1 MATHAPQTP
10 GHLKGTNMY
19 FTRNTK
25 KIKSN
30 SFMATTALGLTL
42 VAGMPAAVSAEPERQ
57 NARQQNQSTHQQK
70 TNQPGMKERQDASST
85 STQLLH
91 FARTDDLI
99 GSELHNSTGDSIGTL
114 TDFIVDRGSGQIVF
128 GIVQSGDFL
137 GIGGE
142 EVALGYDEIRY
153 APVGKTY
160 RTNMTKDE
168 LTRRTEYLPEN
179 WNDLSQTTWMDRM
192 GSWVEGQDNAK
203 RAEVSLRDAVNRG
216 EHQEI
221 EGTITRVS
229 RESVMGEDYVSAT
242 IRDESGNE
250 RKVLVGPSW
259 FIGGAD
265 YSIRRNDKVQ
275 IQAVEHD
282 MGWIAIDGDINGNDV
297 TYRDREG
304 NGRWVSSRAQQ
315 PRYVLLSD
323 LTGDSIEL
331 NGSTAGEVQ
340 TVLVEAVSGQ
350 LGFIGFDP
358 NENLFGLGDE
368 ISLVPWSSLSM
379 IDNSSFSLDS
389 NEAELAQALTMPE
402 SLDTLRNRETVTA
415 AYKVF
420 GQDTP
425 KFTHSAAMSST
436 KNKREA
442 MKEGQE
448 RRAGDAWARES
459 SLVRAFADGKEVEIE
474 GKFKGMSTKRIVDGA
489 PAATVIMI
497 ETKDGT
503 KTIIVG
509 PEWYTNRQRIELD
522 SGDMIV
528 VHARQAEYNGQ
539 QWHAASSIDRDDDS
553 WVFWDNDTPMW
564 SN

>member
-1 MATHAPQTP
+1 MH
-10 GHLKGTNMY
+10 
-19 FTRNTK
+19 FTRHTK

-42 VAGMPAAVSAEPERQ
+42 VAGMPATVSAGPDSN
-57 NARQQNQSTHQQK
+57 NAYQQK
-70 TNQPGMKERQDASST
+70 THQPHTNEPRNAAADNSQEI
-85 STQLLH
+85 LH
-91 FARTDDLI
+91 FARTGDLI
-99 GSELHNSTGDSIGTL
+99 GTELYNNTGDSIGTL
-114 TDFIVDRGSGQIVF
+114 TDFIVDRGNGRIVF

-137 GIGGE
+137 GIGGT

-153 APVGKTY
+153 VPVGKTY

-179 WNDLSQTTWMDRM
+179 WDDLSQTNWMDRI
-192 GSWVEGQDNAK
+192 GNWVDGQDNAK
-203 RAEVSLRDAVNRG
+203 KAEMTIRDAVHNG
-216 EHQEI
+216 ESQEI
-221 EGTITRVS
+221 EGKVTRVS
-229 RESVMGEDYVSAT
+229 RESVMGEDYVCAT

-259 FIGGAD
+259 FISGAD
-265 YSIRRNDKVQ
+265 YAIHRNDKVQ
-275 IQAVEHD
+275 IQAVQHD
-282 MGWIAIDGDINGNDV
+282 MGWIAVDGDINGHDV
-297 TYRDREG
+297 SYRDDEG

-323 LTGDSIEL
+323 LTGDSIEM
-331 NGSTAGEVQ
+331 NGSTVGEVQ
-340 TVLVEAVSGQ
+340 TVLVEAASGQ

-358 NENLFGLGDE
+358 NDNLFGLGDE

-379 IDNSSFSLDS
+379 INNSTLSLDS
-389 NEAELAQALTMPE
+389 NEAELAQAVTMPDD
-402 SLDTLRNRETVTA
+402 LATLRNRETVTA

-420 GQDTP
+420 GQDAP
-425 KFTHSAAMSST
+425 KFPHSAAMSST
-436 KNKREA
+436 KNKRDA

-448 RRAGDAWARES
+448 RRVGDAWARES
-459 SLVRAFADGKEVEIE
+459 SLVRAFADGKKVEIK
-474 GKFKGMSTKRIVDGA
+474 GKFKGMSTKQIVDGA
-489 PAATVIMI
+489 PAATIIMI

-503 KTIIVG
+503 KSVIVG
-509 PEWYTNRQRIELD
+509 PEWYTNRQRIDLD
-522 SGDMIV
+522 NGDAIV

-539 QWHAASSIDRDDDS
+539 QWHAASSIDRDGDS